1 MPTSSRRTAP
11 LITLRR
17 GRWSCCGAQ
26 NFCAALRLTLK
37 ILTAATRSLRF
48 LCHRQRSVRSLHRPA
63 RTCTAPLAKLPVI
76 ARPVRTLAVAIR
88 VPCLKPP
95 LRKGRWREAPEGSS
109 PPHPLFRTKRRGV
122 EDAAP
127 YEQTPFRQERYSL
140 RLALIVPFSTFSFL
154 PFFSPIS
161 VVILRRI
168 CYTIL
173 SKNNIL
179 PESRDAL

>member
-26 NFCAALRLTLK
+26 NFCAALRRTLK

-63 RTCTAPLAKLPVI
+63 RTCTAPLVKLPVI
-76 ARPVRTLAVAIR
+76 ARPVRKLVVAIR

-95 LRKGRWREAPEGSS
+95 LRKGRWREAPEGSPPRIPCSAQSGGASRTPPPTNRRPFGKRGILYGSPSSFPFPLLAFSLFS
-109 PPHPLFRTKRRGV
+109 PPYPL
-122 EDAAP
+122 
-127 YEQTPFRQERYSL
+127 
-140 RLALIVPFSTFSFL
+140 
-154 PFFSPIS
+154 
-161 VVILRRI
+161 
-168 CYTIL
+168 
-173 SKNNIL
+173 
-179 PESRDAL
+179 

>member
-1 MPTSSRRTAP
+1 MRMSLLRCPKFLRCLTADAGNFDRSHSLTSLPLPPAALSSLPTSARP
-11 LITLRR
+11 D
-17 GRWSCCGAQ
+17 
-26 NFCAALRLTLK
+26 
-37 ILTAATRSLRF
+37 
-48 LCHRQRSVRSLHRPA
+48 LHRTP
-63 RTCTAPLAKLPVI
+63 CKNPVI

-95 LRKGRWREAPEGSS
+95 LRKGRWREAPEGPP

-127 YEQTPFRQERYSL
+127 YEQTPFRQERHSL
-140 RLALIVPFSTFSFL
+140 RLTLIFPFSTFSFL